1 MKCQSISSRM
11 TIQRVLGRFGMIQK
25 LRDTFRPE
33 SSYKAFFISII
44 TFALSYGLYKGI
56 IDNYL
61 AEVAGMSEFDKGV
74 SEFFREL
81 PGLALIFVLALLYE
95 FSAVRIYQIGALIM
109 LAGMTMQT
117 VIPSTKVLV
126 IIAIFIYS
134 LGEHIQLGMRNTL
147 TLEYAKEGKSG
158 VALGRQNAVYQ
169 IGTLAGYFVVICIFL
184 VLGNRQSLFKPIF
197 LMSAVIIFLGFLAS
211 LRIKGESKPDPTKR
225 RFYFHKKYNKYY
237 MLELFYGARKQIF
250 FTFGPY
256 VLVLFYGATAMD
268 ISILFAISSICSYFV
283 SPLVG
288 RIIDR
293 FGYKIVMI
301 SDTLILVIVCFFYG
315 FAHHIFPM
323 HIAFIVCC
331 ANYVLDAMISLASM
345 ASNVYVQDLADNAD
359 EVRATIST
367 GVSVNH
373 FITILVALFGGWIWK
388 VLGIETLFILSAV
401 LGLCNSA
408 YAATIKTRSQLEQE

>member
-1 MKCQSISSRM
+1 
-11 TIQRVLGRFGMIQK
+11 MIAK
-25 LRDTFRPE
+25 LRDAFRPE
-33 SSYKAFFISII
+33 SSYRAFFISIL
-44 TFALSYGLYKGI
+44 TFALAYGLYKGI

-81 PGLALIFVLALLYE
+81 PGLALIFVLAALYE
-95 FSAVRIYQIGALIM
+95 LSAERIYQVGALIM
-109 LAGMTMQT
+109 LAGMAMQSF
-117 VIPSTKVLV
+117 IPSTKVLV

-158 VALGRQNAVYQ
+158 VALGRQSAMYQ
-169 IGTLAGYFVVICIFL
+169 IGMLAGYFVVIALFA
-184 VLGNRQSLFKPIF
+184 VLGNRQSLYKPVF
-197 LMSAVIIFLGFLAS
+197 LMSASIIFLGFLSS
-211 LRIKGESKPDPTKR
+211 LRIKGNSKPDPSRR
-225 RFYFHKKYNKYY
+225 RFYFHKKYTKYY

-256 VLVLFYGATAMD
+256 VLVLFYGASAMN
-268 ISILFAISSICSYFV
+268 ISVLFAVSSVCSYFA

-301 SDTLILVIVCFFYG
+301 ADTLILVIVCFFYG
-315 FAHHIFPM
+315 FAHHLFPM
-323 HIAFIVCC
+323 RIAFLICC
-331 ANYVLDAMISLASM
+331 ANYVLDSVISLASM

-388 VLGIETLFILSAV
+388 TLGIETLFILSAI

-408 YAATIKTRSQLEQE
+408 YAATIKTGDQLKNA

>member
-1 MKCQSISSRM
+1 
-11 TIQRVLGRFGMIQK
+11 MIAK
-25 LRDTFRPE
+25 LRDAFRPE
-33 SSYKAFFISII
+33 SSYRAFFISIL
-44 TFALSYGLYKGI
+44 TFALAYGLYKGI

-81 PGLALIFVLALLYE
+81 PGLALIFVLAALYE
-95 FSAVRIYQIGALIM
+95 LSAERIYQVGALIM
-109 LAGMTMQT
+109 LAGMAMQSF
-117 VIPSTKVLV
+117 IPSTKVLV

-158 VALGRQNAVYQ
+158 VALGRQSAMYQ
-169 IGTLAGYFVVICIFL
+169 IGMLAGYFVVIALFA
-184 VLGNRQSLFKPIF
+184 VLGNRQSLYKPVF
-197 LMSAVIIFLGFLAS
+197 LMSASIIFLGFLSS
-211 LRIKGESKPDPTKR
+211 LRIKGNSKPDPSRR
-225 RFYFHKKYNKYY
+225 RFYFHKKYTKYY

-256 VLVLFYGATAMD
+256 VLVLFYGASAMN
-268 ISILFAISSICSYFV
+268 ISVLFAVSSVCSYFA

-301 SDTLILVIVCFFYG
+301 ADTLILVIVCFFYG
-315 FAHHIFPM
+315 FAHHLFPM
-323 HIAFIVCC
+323 HIAFLICC
-331 ANYVLDAMISLASM
+331 ANYVLDSVISLASM

-388 VLGIETLFILSAV
+388 TLGIETLFILSAI

-408 YAATIKTRSQLEQE
+408 YAATIKTGEQLKNA

>member
-1 MKCQSISSRM
+1 
-11 TIQRVLGRFGMIQK
+11 LNK
-25 LRDTFRPE
+25 LKDAFRPD
-33 SSYKAFFISII
+33 SSYRAFFLSIL
-44 TFALSYGLYKGI
+44 TFALAYGLYKGI

-61 AEVAGMSEFDKGV
+61 AEVVGMSEFDKGV
-74 SEFFREL
+74 SEFFRET
-81 PGLALIFVLALLYE
+81 PGLLLIFVLALLYE
-95 FSAVRIYQIGALIM
+95 HSASRIYRIGAVIM
-109 LAGMTMQT
+109 VAGLVMQSL
-117 VIPSTKVLV
+117 VSPTKVLV
-126 IIAIFIYS
+126 IAAIFIYS

-147 TLEYAKEGKSG
+147 TLEFAKDGKSG
-158 VALGRQNAVYQ
+158 IALGRQNAVYQ
-169 IGTLAGYFVVICIFL
+169 IGMVGGYLVVIALFYF
-184 VLGNRQSLFKPIF
+184 LGNRTTLFKPVF
-197 LMSAVIIFLGFLAS
+197 AASAAIVLLGFLAS
-211 LRIKGESKPDPTKR
+211 LRIKGDSRPDPSKS
-225 RFYFHKKYNKYY
+225 RFYFHRKYTKYY
-237 MLELFYGARKQIF
+237 MLELFYGARKQVF

-256 VLVLFYGATAMD
+256 VLVLFYGATAMH
-268 ISILFAISSICSYFV
+268 ISILFTITSVCSYFAA
-283 SPLVG
+283 PLVG

-331 ANYVLDAMISLASM
+331 ANYVLDSMISLASM

-359 EVRATIST
+359 EMRATIST

-388 VLGIETLFILSAV
+388 ALGIETLFILSAI

-408 YAATIKTRSQLEQE
+408 YAATIKTGKQN

>member
-1 MKCQSISSRM
+1 
-11 TIQRVLGRFGMIQK
+11 MIAK
-25 LRDTFRPE
+25 LRDAFRPE
-33 SSYKAFFISII
+33 SSYRAFFISIL
-44 TFALSYGLYKGI
+44 TFALAYGLYKGI

-81 PGLALIFVLALLYE
+81 PGLALIFVLAALYE
-95 FSAVRIYQIGALIM
+95 LSAERIYQVGALIM
-109 LAGMTMQT
+109 LAGMAMQSF
-117 VIPSTKVLV
+117 IPSTKVLV

-158 VALGRQNAVYQ
+158 VALGRQSAMYQ
-169 IGTLAGYFVVICIFL
+169 IGMLAGYFVVIALFA
-184 VLGNRQSLFKPIF
+184 VLGNRQSLYKPVF
-197 LMSAVIIFLGFLAS
+197 LMSASIIFLGFLSS
-211 LRIKGESKPDPTKR
+211 LRIKGNSKPDPSRR
-225 RFYFHKKYNKYY
+225 RFYFHKKYTKYY

-256 VLVLFYGATAMD
+256 VLVLFYGASAMN
-268 ISILFAISSICSYFV
+268 ISVLFAVSSVCSYFA

-301 SDTLILVIVCFFYG
+301 ADTLILVIVCFFYG
-315 FAHHIFPM
+315 FAHHLFPM
-323 HIAFIVCC
+323 HIAFLICC
-331 ANYVLDAMISLASM
+331 ANYVLDSVISLASM

-367 GVSVNH
+367 WVSVNH

-388 VLGIETLFILSAV
+388 TLGIETLFILSAI

-408 YAATIKTRSQLEQE
+408 YAATIKTGEQLKNA